1 MEFRQ
6 AKISDLDQIVEI
18 IELSKKYLKETKVDQ
33 WQDGYPAKEDLRR
46 DIESGNS
53 YVLTNKGEIVATTV
67 ISLEG
72 ESTYNSIFN
81 GEWITNEEYIVMHR
95 VAVHDK
101 YKGKGIPFTAVLP
114 GGPLPSGLF
123 QNPYLY
129 VGVKIVLK
137 DETVLAIYVSKEKT
151 MVNTDQYIQDRKIAK
166 KIEEMIKNVCEIS

>member
-6 AKISDLDQIVEI
+6 ANISDLDQIVEI

-53 YVLTNKGEIVATTV
+53 YVLTNKDEIVATTV
-67 ISLEG
+67 ISLDG

-81 GEWITNEEYIVMHR
+81 GEWITNEDYIVMHR

-101 YKGKGIPFTAVLP
+101 YKGKGIFKELIKEAESLALNKGISSIKIDTHRDNISMQRAVVKNDFKRC
-114 GGPLPSGLF
+114 GII
-123 QNPYLY
+123 YLED
-129 VGVKIVLK
+129 GSERIAFEKVLK
-137 DETVLAIYVSKEKT
+137 SF
-151 MVNTDQYIQDRKIAK
+151 
-166 KIEEMIKNVCEIS
+166 

>member
-33 WQDGYPAKEDLRR
+33 WQDGYPSKEDLRR

-53 YVLTNKGEIVATTV
+53 YVLTNKDEIVATTV
-67 ISLEG
+67 ISLDG

-101 YKGKGIPFTAVLP
+101 YKGKGIFKELIKEAESLALNKGISSIKIDTHRDNISMQRAVVKNNFKRC
-114 GGPLPSGLF
+114 GII
-123 QNPYLY
+123 YLED
-129 VGVKIVLK
+129 GSERIAFEKALK
-137 DETVLAIYVSKEKT
+137 SF
-151 MVNTDQYIQDRKIAK
+151 
-166 KIEEMIKNVCEIS
+166 

>member
-33 WQDGYPAKEDLRR
+33 WQNGYPAKEDLRR

-53 YVLTNKGEIVATTV
+53 YVLTNKDEIVATTL

-95 VAVHDK
+95 VAVHEK
-101 YKGKGIPFTAVLP
+101 YKGKGIFKELIKEAESLALNKGISSIKIDTHRDNISMQRAVVKNDFKKC
-114 GGPLPSGLF
+114 GII
-123 QNPYLY
+123 YLEE
-129 VGVKIVLK
+129 GSERIAFEKVLK
-137 DETVLAIYVSKEKT
+137 FF
-151 MVNTDQYIQDRKIAK
+151 
-166 KIEEMIKNVCEIS
+166 

>member
-33 WQDGYPAKEDLRR
+33 WQNGYPAKEDLRR

-53 YVLTNKGEIVATTV
+53 YVLTNKNEIVATTV
-67 ISLEG
+67 ISLDG

-81 GEWITNEEYIVMHR
+81 GEWITNTEYIVMHR

-101 YKGKGIPFTAVLP
+101 YKGKGIFKELIKEAESLALNKGIFSIKIDTHRDNISMQRAVVKNNFKIC
-114 GGPLPSGLF
+114 GII
-123 QNPYLY
+123 YLED
-129 VGVKIVLK
+129 VSERIAFEKVLK
-137 DETVLAIYVSKEKT
+137 SF
-151 MVNTDQYIQDRKIAK
+151 
-166 KIEEMIKNVCEIS
+166 

>member
-6 AKISDLDQIVEI
+6 ANISDLDQIVEI

-53 YVLTNKGEIVATTV
+53 YVLTNKDEIVATTV
-67 ISLEG
+67 ISLDG

-95 VAVHDK
+95 VAVHNK
-101 YKGKGIPFTAVLP
+101 YKGKGIFKELIKEAESLALNNDIFSIKIDTHRDNVSMQRAVVKNNFKRC
-114 GGPLPSGLF
+114 GII
-123 QNPYLY
+123 YLED
-129 VGVKIVLK
+129 GSERI
-137 DETVLAIYVSKEKT
+137 AFEK
-151 MVNTDQYIQDRKIAK
+151 VINFFR
-166 KIEEMIKNVCEIS
+166 V

>member
-33 WQDGYPAKEDLRR
+33 WQNGYPAKEDLRR

-53 YVLTNKGEIVATTV
+53 YVLTNKNEIVATTV
-67 ISLEG
+67 ISLDG

-81 GEWITNEEYIVMHR
+81 GEWITNTEYIVMHR

-101 YKGKGIPFTAVLP
+101 YKGKGIFKELIKEAESLALNKGIFSIKIDTHRDNISMQRAVVKNNFKRC
-114 GGPLPSGLF
+114 GII
-123 QNPYLY
+123 YLEE
-129 VGVKIVLK
+129 GSERIAFEKVLK
-137 DETVLAIYVSKEKT
+137 SF
-151 MVNTDQYIQDRKIAK
+151 
-166 KIEEMIKNVCEIS
+166 

>member
-53 YVLTNKGEIVATTV
+53 YVLTNKDEIVATTV
-67 ISLEG
+67 ISLDG

-81 GEWITNEEYIVMHR
+81 GEWITNDEYIVMHR

-101 YKGKGIPFTAVLP
+101 YKGKGIFKELIKEAESFALNKGISSIKIDTHRDNISMQRAVVKNDFKKC
-114 GGPLPSGLF
+114 GII
-123 QNPYLY
+123 YLED
-129 VGVKIVLK
+129 GSERIAFEKVLK
-137 DETVLAIYVSKEKT
+137 FF
-151 MVNTDQYIQDRKIAK
+151 
-166 KIEEMIKNVCEIS
+166 

>member
-46 DIESGNS
+46 DIESGSS
-53 YVLTNKGEIVATTV
+53 YVLTNKDEIVATTV
-67 ISLEG
+67 ISLDG

-81 GEWITNEEYIVMHR
+81 GEWITNEDYIVMHR

-101 YKGKGIPFTAVLP
+101 YKGKGIFKELIKEAESLALNKGIYSIKIDTHRDNISMQRAVVKND
-114 GGPLPSGLF
+114 F
-123 QNPYLY
+123 QKCGIIYLED
-129 VGVKIVLK
+129 GSERIAFEKVLK
-137 DETVLAIYVSKEKT
+137 SF
-151 MVNTDQYIQDRKIAK
+151 
-166 KIEEMIKNVCEIS
+166 

>member
-33 WQDGYPAKEDLRR
+33 WQDGYPKKEDLRR

-53 YVLTNKGEIVATTV
+53 YVLTNKDEIIATTV
-67 ISLEG
+67 ISLDG

-81 GEWITNEEYIVMHR
+81 GEWITNEDYIVMHR

-101 YKGKGIPFTAVLP
+101 YKGKGIFKELIKEAEILALNKGISSIKIDTHRDNISMQRAVVKNDFKKC
-114 GGPLPSGLF
+114 GII
-123 QNPYLY
+123 YLED
-129 VGVKIVLK
+129 GSERIAFEKVLK
-137 DETVLAIYVSKEKT
+137 SF
-151 MVNTDQYIQDRKIAK
+151 
-166 KIEEMIKNVCEIS
+166 

>member
-53 YVLTNKGEIVATTV
+53 YVLTNKDEIIATTV

-81 GEWITNEEYIVMHR
+81 GEWITNTEYIVMHR

-101 YKGKGIPFTAVLP
+101 YKGKGIFKELIKEAESLALNKEIFSIKIDTHRDNISMQRAVVKNNFKRC
-114 GGPLPSGLF
+114 GII
-123 QNPYLY
+123 YLED
-129 VGVKIVLK
+129 GSERIAFEKVLK
-137 DETVLAIYVSKEKT
+137 SF
-151 MVNTDQYIQDRKIAK
+151 
-166 KIEEMIKNVCEIS
+166 

>member
-6 AKISDLDQIVEI
+6 ANISDLDQIVEI

-53 YVLTNKGEIVATTV
+53 YVLTNKDEIVATTV
-67 ISLEG
+67 ISLDS

-95 VAVHDK
+95 VAVHDR
-101 YKGKGIPFTAVLP
+101 YKGKGIFKELIKEAENLALNKGIFSIKIDTHRDNISMQKAVLKNDFKKC
-114 GGPLPSGLF
+114 GII
-123 QNPYLY
+123 YLED
-129 VGVKIVLK
+129 GSERI
-137 DETVLAIYVSKEKT
+137 AFEKV
-151 MVNTDQYIQDRKIAK
+151 MKYF
-166 KIEEMIKNVCEIS
+166 

>member
-33 WQDGYPAKEDLRR
+33 WQDGYPKKEDLRR

-53 YVLTNKGEIVATTV
+53 YVLTNKDEIIATTV
-67 ISLEG
+67 ISLDG

-81 GEWITNEEYIVMHR
+81 GEWITNEDYIVMHR

-101 YKGKGIPFTAVLP
+101 YKGKGIFKELIKEAESSALNKGISSIKIDTHRDNISMQRAVVKND
-114 GGPLPSGLF
+114 F
-123 QNPYLY
+123 QKCGIIYLED
-129 VGVKIVLK
+129 GSERIAFEKVLK
-137 DETVLAIYVSKEKT
+137 SF
-151 MVNTDQYIQDRKIAK
+151 
-166 KIEEMIKNVCEIS
+166 

>member
-53 YVLTNKGEIVATTV
+53 YVLTNKDEIVATTV
-67 ISLEG
+67 ISLDG

-101 YKGKGIPFTAVLP
+101 YKGKGIFKELIKEAESLALNKGISSIKIDTHRDNISMQRAVVKNDFKKC
-114 GGPLPSGLF
+114 GII
-123 QNPYLY
+123 YLEE
-129 VGVKIVLK
+129 GSERIAFEKVLK
-137 DETVLAIYVSKEKT
+137 FF
-151 MVNTDQYIQDRKIAK
+151 
-166 KIEEMIKNVCEIS
+166 

>member
-46 DIESGNS
+46 DIESRNS
-53 YVLTNKGEIVATTV
+53 YVLTNKDEIVATTV
-67 ISLEG
+67 ISLDG

-101 YKGKGIPFTAVLP
+101 YKGKGIFKELIKEAESLALNKGIFSIKIDTHRDNISMQRAVVKNNFKRC
-114 GGPLPSGLF
+114 GII
-123 QNPYLY
+123 YLED
-129 VGVKIVLK
+129 GSERIAFEKALK
-137 DETVLAIYVSKEKT
+137 SF
-151 MVNTDQYIQDRKIAK
+151 
-166 KIEEMIKNVCEIS
+166 

>member
-53 YVLTNKGEIVATTV
+53 YVLTNKDEIVATTV

-72 ESTYNSIFN
+72 ESTYNLIFN

-101 YKGKGIPFTAVLP
+101 YKGKGIFKELIKEAESLALNKRILSIKIDTHRDNISMQRAVVKNDFKRC
-114 GGPLPSGLF
+114 GII
-123 QNPYLY
+123 YLED
-129 VGVKIVLK
+129 GSERIAFEKVLK
-137 DETVLAIYVSKEKT
+137 SF
-151 MVNTDQYIQDRKIAK
+151 
-166 KIEEMIKNVCEIS
+166 

>member
-46 DIESGNS
+46 DIENRNS
-53 YVLTNKGEIVATTV
+53 YVLTNKDEIVATTV
-67 ISLEG
+67 ISLDG

-81 GEWITNEEYIVMHR
+81 GEWITNEDYIVMHR

-101 YKGKGIPFTAVLP
+101 YKGKGIFKELIKEAESLALNKGISSIKIDTNRDNISMQRAV
-114 GGPLPSGLF
+114 
-123 QNPYLY
+123 
-129 VGVKIVLK
+129 VKNDFK
-137 DETVLAIYVSKEKT
+137 
-151 MVNTDQYIQDRKIAK
+151 R
-166 KIEEMIKNVCEIS
+166 C

>member
-6 AKISDLDQIVEI
+6 ANISDLDQIVEI

-53 YVLTNKGEIVATTV
+53 YVLTNKDEIVATTV
-67 ISLEG
+67 ISLDG

-95 VAVHDK
+95 VAVHDR
-101 YKGKGIPFTAVLP
+101 YKGKGTFKELIKEAENLALNKGIFSIKIDTHRDNISMQKAVLKNDFKKC
-114 GGPLPSGLF
+114 GII
-123 QNPYLY
+123 YLED
-129 VGVKIVLK
+129 GSERI
-137 DETVLAIYVSKEKT
+137 AFEKV
-151 MVNTDQYIQDRKIAK
+151 MKYF
-166 KIEEMIKNVCEIS
+166 

>member
-53 YVLTNKGEIVATTV
+53 YVLTNKDEIVATTV
-67 ISLEG
+67 ISLDG

-81 GEWITNEEYIVMHR
+81 GEWITNEDYIVMHR

-101 YKGKGIPFTAVLP
+101 YKGKGIFKELIKEAEILALNKGISSIKIDTHRDNISMQRAVVKND
-114 GGPLPSGLF
+114 F
-123 QNPYLY
+123 QKCGIIYLED
-129 VGVKIVLK
+129 GSERIAFEKVLK
-137 DETVLAIYVSKEKT
+137 FF
-151 MVNTDQYIQDRKIAK
+151 
-166 KIEEMIKNVCEIS
+166 

>member
-33 WQDGYPAKEDLRR
+33 WQDGYPVKEDLRR

-53 YVLTNKGEIVATTV
+53 YVLTNKDEIVATTV
-67 ISLEG
+67 ISLDG

-81 GEWITNEEYIVMHR
+81 GEWITNEDYIVMHR

-101 YKGKGIPFTAVLP
+101 YKGKGIFKELIKEAEILALNKGISSIKIDTHRDNISMQRAVVKNDFKKC
-114 GGPLPSGLF
+114 GII
-123 QNPYLY
+123 YLED
-129 VGVKIVLK
+129 GSERIAFEKVLK
-137 DETVLAIYVSKEKT
+137 FF
-151 MVNTDQYIQDRKIAK
+151 
-166 KIEEMIKNVCEIS
+166 

>member
-53 YVLTNKGEIVATTV
+53 YVLTNKDEIVATTV
-67 ISLEG
+67 ISLDV

-81 GEWITNEEYIVMHR
+81 GEWITNEDYIVMHR

-101 YKGKGIPFTAVLP
+101 YKGKGIFKELIKEAESLALNKGISSIKIDTHRDNISMQRAVVKNDFKKC
-114 GGPLPSGLF
+114 GII
-123 QNPYLY
+123 YLEE
-129 VGVKIVLK
+129 GSERIAFEKVLK
-137 DETVLAIYVSKEKT
+137 FF
-151 MVNTDQYIQDRKIAK
+151 
-166 KIEEMIKNVCEIS
+166 

>member
-33 WQDGYPAKEDLRR
+33 WQNGYPAKEDLRR

-53 YVLTNKGEIVATTV
+53 YVLTNKDEIVATTL

-95 VAVHDK
+95 VAVHEK
-101 YKGKGIPFTAVLP
+101 YKGKVIFKELIKEAESLALNKGIFIIKIDTHRDNISMQRAVVKND
-114 GGPLPSGLF
+114 F
-123 QNPYLY
+123 Q
-129 VGVKIVLK
+129 
-137 DETVLAIYVSKEKT
+137 
-151 MVNTDQYIQDRKIAK
+151 
-166 KIEEMIKNVCEIS
+166 

>member
-33 WQDGYPAKEDLRR
+33 WQDGYPSKEDLRR

-53 YVLTNKGEIVATTV
+53 YVLTNKDEIVATTV

-81 GEWITNEEYIVMHR
+81 GEWITNDEYIVMHR

-101 YKGKGIPFTAVLP
+101 YKGKGIFKELIKGAESLALNKGISSIKIDTHRDNISMQRAVVKNNFKRC
-114 GGPLPSGLF
+114 GII
-123 QNPYLY
+123 YLED
-129 VGVKIVLK
+129 GSERIAFEKVLK
-137 DETVLAIYVSKEKT
+137 SF
-151 MVNTDQYIQDRKIAK
+151 
-166 KIEEMIKNVCEIS
+166 

>member
-53 YVLTNKGEIVATTV
+53 YVLTNKDEIVATTV

-72 ESTYNSIFN
+72 ESTYNLIFN

-101 YKGKGIPFTAVLP
+101 YKGKGIFKELIKEAESLALNKGISSIKIDTHRDNISMQRAVVKNDFKKC
-114 GGPLPSGLF
+114 GII
-123 QNPYLY
+123 YLEE
-129 VGVKIVLK
+129 GSERIAFEKVLK
-137 DETVLAIYVSKEKT
+137 FF
-151 MVNTDQYIQDRKIAK
+151 
-166 KIEEMIKNVCEIS
+166 

>member
-53 YVLTNKGEIVATTV
+53 YVLTNKDEIVATTV
-67 ISLEG
+67 ISLDG

-95 VAVHDK
+95 VAVHNK
-101 YKGKGIPFTAVLP
+101 YKGKGIFKELIKEAESLALNNDIFSINIDTHRDNVSMQRAVVKNNFKRC
-114 GGPLPSGLF
+114 GII
-123 QNPYLY
+123 YLED
-129 VGVKIVLK
+129 GSERI
-137 DETVLAIYVSKEKT
+137 AFEK
-151 MVNTDQYIQDRKIAK
+151 VINFFR
-166 KIEEMIKNVCEIS
+166 V

>member
-33 WQDGYPAKEDLRR
+33 WQDGYPSKEDLRR

-53 YVLTNKGEIVATTV
+53 YVLTNKDEIVATTV
-67 ISLEG
+67 ISLDG

-81 GEWITNEEYIVMHR
+81 GEWITNEKYIVMHR

-101 YKGKGIPFTAVLP
+101 YKGKGIFKELIKEAESLALNKRILSIKIDTHRDNISMQRAVVKNNFKRC
-114 GGPLPSGLF
+114 GII
-123 QNPYLY
+123 YLED
-129 VGVKIVLK
+129 GSERIAFEKVLK
-137 DETVLAIYVSKEKT
+137 SF
-151 MVNTDQYIQDRKIAK
+151 
-166 KIEEMIKNVCEIS
+166 

>member
-53 YVLTNKGEIVATTV
+53 YVLTNKDEIVATTV
-67 ISLEG
+67 ISLDG

-81 GEWITNEEYIVMHR
+81 GEWITNEDYIVMHR

-101 YKGKGIPFTAVLP
+101 YKGKGIFKELIKEAENLALNKGISSIKIDTHRDNISMQRAVVKNDFKKC
-114 GGPLPSGLF
+114 GII
-123 QNPYLY
+123 YLED
-129 VGVKIVLK
+129 GSERIAFEKVLK
-137 DETVLAIYVSKEKT
+137 PF
-151 MVNTDQYIQDRKIAK
+151 
-166 KIEEMIKNVCEIS
+166 

>member
-53 YVLTNKGEIVATTV
+53 YVLTNKDEIIATTV
-67 ISLEG
+67 ISLDG

-95 VAVHDK
+95 VAVHEK
-101 YKGKGIPFTAVLP
+101 YKGKGIFKELIKEAESLALNKGIFSIKIDTHRDNISMQKALLKSSFEKC
-114 GGPLPSGLF
+114 GII
-123 QNPYLY
+123 YLND
-129 VGVKIVLK
+129 GSERI
-137 DETVLAIYVSKEKT
+137 AFEK
-151 MVNTDQYIQDRKIAK
+151 V
-166 KIEEMIKNVCEIS
+166 IKFF

>member
-33 WQDGYPAKEDLRR
+33 WQDGYPAKEDLIR

-53 YVLTNKGEIVATTV
+53 YVLTNKDEIVATTV
-67 ISLEG
+67 ISLDG

-81 GEWITNEEYIVMHR
+81 GEWITNEDYIVMHR

-101 YKGKGIPFTAVLP
+101 YKGKGIFKELIKEAEILALNKGISSIKIDTHRDNISMQRAVVKND
-114 GGPLPSGLF
+114 F
-123 QNPYLY
+123 QKCGIIYLED
-129 VGVKIVLK
+129 GSERIAFEKVLK
-137 DETVLAIYVSKEKT
+137 SF
-151 MVNTDQYIQDRKIAK
+151 
-166 KIEEMIKNVCEIS
+166 

>member
-6 AKISDLDQIVEI
+6 ANISDLDQIVEI

-53 YVLTNKGEIVATTV
+53 YVLTNKDESVATTV
-67 ISLEG
+67 ISLDG

-95 VAVHDK
+95 VAVHDR
-101 YKGKGIPFTAVLP
+101 YKGKGIFKELIKEAENLALNKGIFSIKIDTHRDNISMQKAVLKNDFKKC
-114 GGPLPSGLF
+114 GII
-123 QNPYLY
+123 YLED
-129 VGVKIVLK
+129 GSERI
-137 DETVLAIYVSKEKT
+137 AFEKV
-151 MVNTDQYIQDRKIAK
+151 MKYF
-166 KIEEMIKNVCEIS
+166 